1 VINTLQIKKRA
12 YNKNMGKIFFTS
24 DNHFGHEATWKRFKK
39 HGTDEPLRPFSSTTE
54 MDETMINNWNSV
66 VGPEDTVYVLGD
78 FAMGKTSAPNIL
90 NRLSGKSKILVHGN
104 HDSRQVRELPQWAE
118 SSPLIEV
125 VVEGQLIILCHY
137 SMRVWNKSHYGSIML
152 HGHSH
157 GSLPGTNQSL
167 DVGVDCWD
175 YTPVTLE
182 QIKRRLKSLP
192 PFSPVDHHGR
202 K

>member
-1 VINTLQIKKRA
+1 
-12 YNKNMGKIFFTS
+12 
-24 DNHFGHEATWKRFKK
+24 
-39 HGTDEPLRPFSSTTE
+39 
-54 MDETMINNWNSV
+54 
-66 VGPEDTVYVLGD
+66 
-78 FAMGKTSAPNIL
+78 
-90 NRLSGKSKILVHGN
+90 
-104 HDSRQVRELPQWAE
+104 
-118 SSPLIEV
+118 
-125 VVEGQLIILCHY
+125 
-137 SMRVWNKSHYGSIML
+137 MRVWNKSHYGSIML